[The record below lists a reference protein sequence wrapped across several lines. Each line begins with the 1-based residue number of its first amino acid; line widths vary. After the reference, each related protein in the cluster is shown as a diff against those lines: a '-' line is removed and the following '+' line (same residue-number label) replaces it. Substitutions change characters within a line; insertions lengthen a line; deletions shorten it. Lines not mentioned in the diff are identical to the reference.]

1 MEADSNQVE
10 REEISVTVSQELVP
24 RGDKVE
30 YRNNGQNYPE
40 PNYGLPLIPFSDKH
54 HDVIIPGTNTFSPHY
69 DSHTPKKARKKPLYL
84 PAITKARR
92 EEATAHTDDECVC
105 VSVPCRKIMD
115 QEKNPSLSSREDP
128 STRFKRYMR
137 AFHKTAKHDIIK
149 FGLNKGQKTPGS
161 EVQTNEPKAARILNM
176 TNKSKESTIYEQ
188 ESVIAAED
196 SQIDLVT
203 PAKGHSYF
211 DTSPAKHLDRHN
223 STPSDLRSQKPSP
236 ISSSDSNAMVS
247 EVVSVS
253 LDSRLQLSD
262 SPEDLIKF
270 LKPRIHEAA
279 LTSKGFRPDEITLSN
294 LEPRLKGNRAQ
305 MHPNL
310 SSELIR
316 RNIRMVRTNN
326 FI

>member
-1 MEADSNQVE
+1 
-10 REEISVTVSQELVP
+10 
-24 RGDKVE
+24 
-30 YRNNGQNYPE
+30 
-40 PNYGLPLIPFSDKH
+40 
-54 HDVIIPGTNTFSPHY
+54 
-69 DSHTPKKARKKPLYL
+69 
-84 PAITKARR
+84 
-92 EEATAHTDDECVC
+92 
-105 VSVPCRKIMD
+105 
-115 QEKNPSLSSREDP
+115 
-128 STRFKRYMR
+128 MR

-203 PAKGHSYF
+203 HAKGHSYI

-236 ISSSDSNAMVS
+236 ISSSDSNAMVT
-247 EVVSVS
+247 EVDSVS

-270 LKPRIHEAA
+270 LKPRIHEAV
-279 LTSKGFRPDEITLSN
+279 LSSKGFRPDEITLSN
-294 LEPRLKGNRAQ
+294 SRYTLKRNKALN
-305 MHPNL
+305 HPNL
-310 SSELIR
+310 S
-316 RNIRMVRTNN
+316 
-326 FI
+326 